1 MSHDAPRRSFRL
13 PWRKP
18 DEIATE
24 LDEEFAFHLEER
36 TKELIAKG
44 MAPTAARDEALR
56 RFGNLP
62 AAKAEIRALDQRA
75 ASSTQ
80 RRDWWAG
87 WRQDLRFALRQLL
100 RTPGF
105 TLVAVL
111 TIALGVGANTA
122 IFSAVHRLL
131 VDPLPFPGGDRLVAL
146 MESSPKT
153 GAMMAPFPDVL
164 DTWRRDAR
172 SFEGIEAFSE
182 REVAV
187 AAPGT
192 DPERLA
198 AGLISPTLPRFLG
211 ITLPLGR
218 GFSADEAVP
227 NGPRVVILGYG
238 LWQRRFG
245 GAADVLGQSLTIE
258 GTPHTVVGVM
268 PPDLTLPFMQAGP
281 ARQLWLPLA
290 PVAGFDRPQAMA
302 RLRPGITPEAA
313 TAELVRLEAALGD
326 GSRRPIDFRG
336 RAVRPQ
342 EFMPDTLRDG
352 LLILF
357 GVVGVVLL
365 IACAN
370 VANLLLAKA
379 ATRTH
384 EFAVR
389 TALGAGRARLVRQ
402 LLTES
407 TLLALLGG
415 ALGVALAWQAL
426 ELLRHVRPVM
436 LSPLDDVRIAP
447 VALGWSLGLTVLTGL
462 VFGLAPALFTTDR
475 QLADPLRL
483 SGGSTRPGP
492 ARVRTALV
500 IGEVAL
506 SVALLVGAGLL
517 VRTLAGLQR
526 IDLGYNPAGLTAVTL
541 ALPQAPPDGGTTAS
555 PLDAPL
561 ETLRQRV
568 AALPGVT
575 GVAWAS
581 SLPPQSGLAM
591 GVLQVEGVPS
601 EGDAAPRGLAFN
613 SVEPDFFGVMGL
625 PLLAGRPFTRDARVT
640 EMVISATMAERYWK
654 GADPV
659 GRRFR
664 IGDGGNWIT
673 VAGVVP
679 DVRVPVRGTQ
689 RGELQIYSLRANAM
703 EDFGQLFL
711 VIRGG
716 GGAEFAR
723 QVRAL
728 VAQAGA
734 GIALRSIE
742 PLPARMELVLAAPR
756 FTMRLFAGFAL
767 LALVLASIGL
777 YGVVSYSASQRT
789 REIGVRIA
797 LGAGR
802 GSVLGMV
809 LRQALGLATA
819 GVVLGLLAAAAGTRA
834 MASLLYEVS
843 PLDPLTFG
851 VVALVLVGVAL
862 LAAWVPAR
870 RAVGVDPV
878 VALRGE

>member
-1 MSHDAPRRSFRL
+1 MSHDSPRRSFRL

-44 MAPTAARDEALR
+44 MDPTAARDEALR

-62 AAKAEIRALDQRA
+62 AAKAEIRVLDQRA

-87 WRQDLRFALRQLL
+87 WRQDVTFAVRQLL
-100 RTPGF
+100 RAPGF
-105 TLVAVL
+105 TLVVIL
-111 TIALGVGANTA
+111 TIAFGVGANTA

-146 MESSPKT
+146 MEASPKT
-153 GAMMAPFPDVL
+153 GAMIAPFGDVL
-164 DTWRRDAR
+164 DTWRKDAR
-172 SFEGIEAFSE
+172 SFEGIEAFGE
-182 REVAV
+182 REVAI
-187 AAPGT
+187 ATPGT

-211 ITLPLGR
+211 IALHLGR
-218 GFSADEAVP
+218 AFSPDEAAP
-227 NGPRVVILGYG
+227 NGPRVAILGYG

-245 GAADVLGQSLTIE
+245 GQSDVLGQAITID
-258 GTPHTVVGVM
+258 GAPYTIVGVM
-268 PPDLTLPFMQAGP
+268 PPDLSLPFMQAGP
-281 ARQLWLPLA
+281 ARQLWLPFA
-290 PVAGFDRPQAMA
+290 PAAGMDRPQAMA

-313 TAELVRLEAALGD
+313 TAELVRLEEAMD
-326 GSRRPIDFRG
+326 KGSPRPIDFRG
-336 RAVRPQ
+336 KALRPQ

-407 TLLALLGG
+407 SLLALLGG
-415 ALGVALAWQAL
+415 ALGVGLAWQAL
-426 ELLRHVRPVM
+426 ELLRRVRPAM

-462 VFGLAPALFTTDR
+462 VFGLAPALFATDR

-483 SGGSTRPGP
+483 STGSTRRGP

-500 IGEVAL
+500 ISEVAL

-517 VRTLAGLQR
+517 VRTLAELQK
-526 IDLGYNPAGLTAVTL
+526 INLGYDPEGITAVTL
-541 ALPQAPPDGGTTAS
+541 ALPQAPPASGATPS
-555 PLDAPL
+555 PLDPL
-561 ETLRQRV
+561 LESLRQRV
-568 AALPGVT
+568 TALPGVT
-575 GVAWAS
+575 GATFAS
-581 SLPPQSGLAM
+581 SLPPQTGLAM
-591 GVLQVEGVPS
+591 GVLEAEGTPP
-601 EGDAAPRGLAFN
+601 EGDAAPRALGFS
-613 SVEPDFFGVMGL
+613 SVDPDFFSVMGL
-625 PLLAGRPFTRDARVT
+625 PLLAGRPFARDARVP
-640 EMVISATMAERYWK
+640 EMVINATMAERYWK
-654 GADPV
+654 GTDPV

-664 IGDGGNWIT
+664 IGERGNWIT

-679 DVRVPVRGTQ
+679 DVRVPVRGSQ
-689 RGELQIYSLRANAM
+689 LGALQIYSYRAGAA
-703 EDFGQLFL
+703 EDFGQVFL
-711 VIRGG
+711 VLRTTA
-716 GGAEFAR
+716 GADVAR
-723 QVRAL
+723 EVRSL
-728 VAQAGA
+728 VAQAGG
-734 GIALRSIE
+734 GITLRSIE
-742 PLPARMELVLAAPR
+742 PMAARMETVLAGPR

-777 YGVVSYSASQRT
+777 YGVVSYSVSQRT

-802 GSVLGMV
+802 RSVLGMV

-819 GVVLGLLAAAAGTRA
+819 GVALGLLAAAAGTRA
-834 MASLLYEVS
+834 MGSLLYEVS

-851 VVALVLVGVAL
+851 VVALVLVAVAL